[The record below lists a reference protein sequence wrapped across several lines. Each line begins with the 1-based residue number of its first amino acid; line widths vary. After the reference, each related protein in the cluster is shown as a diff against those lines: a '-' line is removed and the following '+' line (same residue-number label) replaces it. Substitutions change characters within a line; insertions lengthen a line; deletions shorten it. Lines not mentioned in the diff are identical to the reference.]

1 MSRIWVLLKM
11 NIRKFAIAFAA
22 CAAISAYAQDDEV
35 TSFEDFDEPVAES
48 SATNGDTNANASVS
62 SENAATNGAAS
73 ASASSEDV
81 TKLDLLSVET
91 ESEAEQAAIA
101 KQVETVSTIDA
112 AELQNT
118 SKSVSKAIN
127 SASGVKVRKS
137 GGMGSEGKI
146 NIRGME
152 GKNIKVLV
160 NGVPVETQGNLG
172 LDDIPIDQIADIE
185 VYKGYIPARF
195 ATDGAGGAINI
206 VTKKRPAN
214 SIDASYSFSSFNT
227 HKASVAASH
236 LIDSIAGAA
245 SLEIGISG
253 YFNHSDNDYEFT
265 SPYMKSSTGKDTS
278 VVRDHDHYTSYN
290 VQAFANLMNAW
301 FDQISLGASFGAFD
315 KQIQGIEYR
324 IKETTSEGYNFGA
337 SLGFDKKNFFAKNLN
352 FGDYFSFGFAENKII
367 DTSRV
372 HCRNWFSCDVAKKNV
387 GELTSMGL
395 PKLRTVEIYDFNNL
409 LNLDYQYV
417 KDQFVYLNT
426 LLRYHKENPED
437 DFGTEKMGFNTA
449 GLPGE
454 LLSVTTGISL
464 ENRFWNSR
472 IQNLA
477 GFKFHYLNAK
487 ISNMPTSLLIEP
499 AVESNDYTDFSYD
512 ENLMF
517 KIAKPLSVK
526 ASYQHAV
533 RLPSP
538 EELFGDGLRVS
549 AAINLKPEEADNF
562 NFGISVDL
570 QELPLVTRLRFDGDV
585 FYSYYKNRIHYMSSS
600 QMSIPYFNMNPIRS
614 WGYEGDVKLDVNEW
628 VLLGTNW
635 TFQDLRNIKYNA
647 RQGIPKDAIVPN
659 IPRFFMNYLVE
670 YHVGDLFS
678 SEDFLK
684 VWWSANYTDEYFYGW
699 KISSRQ
705 SRKIKASFTQDIG
718 VEYSLWDNKLGWSF
732 EVDNITDSES
742 FDKFGESK
750 PGRSFATKIRYS
762 FR

>member
-1 MSRIWVLLKM
+1 M
-11 NIRKFAIAFAA
+11 NIRKFATVFAAFAA
-22 CAAISAYAQDDEV
+22 FAVVSAYAQDDEV

-48 SATNGDTNANASVS
+48 NATDASNGGASEV
-62 SENAATNGAAS
+62 NAAGAFT
-73 ASASSEDV
+73 SSEDV

-137 GGMGSEGKI
+137 GGMGGEGKI

-172 LDDIPIDQIADIE
+172 LDDIPIDQIANIE

-206 VTKKRPAN
+206 VTKKRPTN
-214 SIDASYSFSSFNT
+214 SVDASYSFSSFNT

-245 SLEIGISG
+245 SLEIGVSG

-265 SPYMKSSTGKDTS
+265 SPYMKSSTGEDTS
-278 VVRDHDHYTSYN
+278 VVRDHDRYTSYN
-290 VQAFANLMNAW
+290 VQAFANLMNVW
-301 FDQISLGASFGAFD
+301 FDQVSLGAGFGAFD
-315 KQIQGIEYR
+315 KEIQGIEYR
-324 IKETTSEGYNFGA
+324 IKEATSEGYNFGV
-337 SLGFDKKNFFAKNLN
+337 SFGLNKKNFFAENLN
-352 FGDYFSFGFAENKII
+352 FGDNFSFGFAENKII

-372 HCRNWFSCDVAKKNV
+372 HCRNWFSCDTAQKNV
-387 GELTSMGL
+387 GELVSMGL
-395 PKLRTVEIYDFNNL
+395 PRLRTVQVYDFNNL
-409 LNLDYQYV
+409 LNFDYEFIKNQKIYW
-417 KDQFVYLNT
+417 NT
-426 LLRYHKENPED
+426 LVRYHKENPED
-437 DFGTEKMGFNTA
+437 DYGAKMARFNTA

-454 LLSVTTGISL
+454 VFSITTGLSL
-464 ENRFWNSR
+464 ENNFFDSR
-472 IQNLA
+472 LQNLL
-477 GFKFHYLNAK
+477 GFKFHYMKAE

-499 AVESNDYTDFSYD
+499 AVESNDYHDFSYD
-512 ENLMF
+512 ESLMF

-533 RLPSP
+533 RLPTP
-538 EELFGDGLRVS
+538 EELFGDGIRVS
-549 AAINLKPEEADNF
+549 AATSLKPEQADNF
-562 NFGISVDL
+562 NIGISLDL
-570 QELPLVTRLRFDGDV
+570 QELPLVTRLRIDGDV
-585 FYSYYKNRIHYMSSS
+585 FYSYYKNRIHYMSAA
-600 QMSIPYFNMNPIRS
+600 QMSTPYFNMNPIRA
-614 WGYEGDVKLDVNEW
+614 WGYESDVKLDVNEW

-635 TFQDLRNIKYNA
+635 TFQDLRNMKYTA
-647 RQGIPKDAIVPN
+647 KQGVPKKAIVPN
-659 IPRFFMNYLVE
+659 IPRFFMNYLAE
-670 YHVGDLFS
+670 FHIGDLFGK
-678 SEDFLK
+678 EDFLK
-684 VWWSANYTDEYFYGW
+684 VWWSANWTDEYFYGW

-705 SRKIKASFTQDIG
+705 NRKIEASFTQDVG
-718 VEYSLWDNKLGWSF
+718 VEYSIWDNKLGWSF

-762 FR
+762 FK

>member
-1 MSRIWVLLKM
+1 MK
-11 NIRKFAIAFAA
+11 NIVFAAFAA
-22 CAAISAYAQDDEV
+22 FAVVSAYAQDDEV

-48 SATNGDTNANASVS
+48 NATDASNGGASEV
-62 SENAATNGAAS
+62 NAAGV
-73 ASASSEDV
+73 SASSEDV

-206 VTKKRPAN
+206 VTKKRPTN
-214 SIDASYSFSSFNT
+214 SVDASYSFSSFNT

-245 SLEIGISG
+245 SLEIGVSG

-265 SPYMKSSTGKDTS
+265 SPYMKSSTGEDTS

-290 VQAFANLMNAW
+290 VLAFANLMNAW

-315 KQIQGIEYR
+315 KQIQGVESR
-324 IKETTSEGYNFGA
+324 IKEAASEGYNFGA
-337 SLGFDKKNFFAKNLN
+337 S
-352 FGDYFSFGFAENKII
+352 FGNKII

-372 HCRNWFSCDVAKKNV
+372 HCRNWFSCDTAQKNV
-387 GELTSMGL
+387 GELVSMGL
-395 PKLRTVEIYDFNNL
+395 PRLRTVQVYDFNNL
-409 LNLDYQYV
+409 LNFDYRFM
-417 KDQFVYLNT
+417 KDQKIYWNT
-426 LLRYHKENPED
+426 LIKYHKENPED
-437 DFGTEKMGFNTA
+437 DYGSEKAQFNTA

-454 LLSVTTGISL
+454 VFSVTTGLSL
-464 ENRFWNSR
+464 EDNFFDSR
-472 IQNLA
+472 LQNLL
-477 GFKFHYLNAK
+477 GFKFHYMKAE

-499 AVESNDYTDFSYD
+499 AVESNDYHDFSYD
-512 ENLMF
+512 ESLMF
-517 KIAKPLSVK
+517 KVAKLLSMK

-533 RLPSP
+533 RLPTP
-538 EELFGDGLRVS
+538 EELFGDGIRVS
-549 AAINLKPEEADNF
+549 AATKLKPEQADNF

-585 FYSYYKNRIHYMSSS
+585 FYSYYKDRIHYMSSA
-600 QMSIPYFNMNPIRS
+600 QMSTPYFNMNPIRA

-635 TFQDLRNIKYNA
+635 TFQDLRNMKYTA
-647 RQGIPKDAIVPN
+647 KQGVPKKAIVPN
-659 IPRFFMNYLVE
+659 IPRFFMNYLAE
-670 YHVGDLFS
+670 FHIGDLFGK
-678 SEDFLK
+678 EDFLK

-705 SRKIKASFTQDIG
+705 SRKIKASFTQDVG
-718 VEYSLWDNKLGWSF
+718 VEYSIWDNKLGWSF

-762 FR
+762 FK

>member
-1 MSRIWVLLKM
+1 MK
-11 NIRKFAIAFAA
+11 NIVFAAFAA
-22 CAAISAYAQDDEV
+22 FAVVSAYAQDDEV
-35 TSFEDFDEPVAES
+35 TSFEDFDEPIVES
-48 SATNGDTNANASVS
+48 SATNDGANGNANAPDARD
-62 SENAATNGAAS
+62 NATVNGVAS
-73 ASASSEDV
+73 TSASSEDV

-118 SKSVSKAIN
+118 SKSISKAIN

-227 HKASVAASH
+227 HKASVSASH
-236 LIDSIAGAA
+236 LIDSIVGAA
-245 SLEIGISG
+245 SLEIGVSG

-301 FDQISLGASFGAFD
+301 FDKVLLSASFGAFD
-315 KQIQGIEYR
+315 KEIQGIEYR
-324 IKETTSEGYNFGA
+324 IKETTSEGYNFGV
-337 SLGFDKKNFFAKNLN
+337 SLGLDKKNFIAKNLN

-395 PKLRTVEIYDFNNL
+395 PRLRTVEIYDFNNL
-409 LNLDYQYV
+409 LNFDYQYA
-417 KDQFVYLNT
+417 KNQFVYLNT

-437 DFGTEKMGFNTA
+437 DIGSEKAGFNTA

-454 LLSVTTGISL
+454 MFSVTTGVSL
-464 ENRFWNSR
+464 ENLFWNSR

-477 GFKFHYLNAK
+477 GFKFHFLNAK
-487 ISNMPTSLLIEP
+487 ISNMPTSVLVDP
-499 AVESNDYTDFSYD
+499 AVESNDYTDYSYD

-517 KIAKPLSVK
+517 KIAKSLSLK

-533 RLPSP
+533 RLPTP

-570 QELPLVTRLRFDGDV
+570 QELPFVTRLRFDGDV

-628 VLLGTNW
+628 ILLGTNW
-635 TFQDLRNIKYNA
+635 TFQDLRNVKYNA
-647 RQGIPKDAIVPN
+647 KQGIPKNAIVPN
-659 IPRFFMNYLVE
+659 IPRFFMNYLAE
-670 YHVGDLFS
+670 FHIGDLFS
-678 SEDFLK
+678 KEDFLK

-705 SRKIKASFTQDIG
+705 TRKIESSFTQDIG
-718 VEYSLWDNKLGWSF
+718 IEYSIWDNKLGWSF
-732 EVDNITDSES
+732 EVDNLADARSY
-742 FDKFGESK
+742 DKFGESK
-750 PGRSFATKIRYS
+750 PGRIFATKIRYS

>member
-1 MSRIWVLLKM
+1 MK
-11 NIRKFAIAFAA
+11 NIVFAAFAA
-22 CAAISAYAQDDEV
+22 FAVVSAYAQDDEV

-48 SATNGDTNANASVS
+48 NATDASNGGT
-62 SENAATNGAAS
+62 SEVNAAGGS
-73 ASASSEDV
+73 ANSEDV

-206 VTKKRPAN
+206 VTKKRPTN
-214 SIDASYSFSSFNT
+214 SVDASYSFSSFNT

-245 SLEIGISG
+245 SLEIGVSG

-265 SPYMKSSTGKDTS
+265 SPYMKSSTGADTS
-278 VVRDHDHYTSYN
+278 VARDHDHYTSYN
-290 VQAFANLMNAW
+290 VQAFANLMSAW
-301 FDQISLGASFGAFD
+301 FDQISIGASFGAFD
-315 KQIQGIEYR
+315 KEIQGIESR
-324 IKETTSEGYNFGA
+324 IKESKSEGYNFGI
-337 SLGFDKKNFFAKNLN
+337 SFGLDKKNFFAKNLN
-352 FGDYFSFGFAENKII
+352 FSDYFSFGFAENKIT

-372 HCRNWFSCDVAKKNV
+372 HCRNWFSCDTAQKNV
-387 GELTSMGL
+387 GELVSMGL
-395 PKLRTVEIYDFNNL
+395 PRLRTVQVYDFNNL
-409 LNLDYQYV
+409 LNFDYQFIKNQKIYW
-417 KDQFVYLNT
+417 NT
-426 LLRYHKENPED
+426 LIKYHKENPED
-437 DFGTEKMGFNTA
+437 DYGAEMAQFNTA

-454 LLSVTTGISL
+454 VFSITTGLSL
-464 ENRFWNSR
+464 ENNFFDSR
-472 IQNLA
+472 LQNLL
-477 GFKFHYLNAK
+477 GFKFHYMKAE

-499 AVESNDYTDFSYD
+499 AVESNDYNDFSYD
-512 ENLMF
+512 ESLMF
-517 KIAKPLSVK
+517 KVAKPLSVK

-533 RLPSP
+533 RLPTP
-538 EELFGDGLRVS
+538 EELFGDGIRVS
-549 AAINLKPEEADNF
+549 AATRLKPEQADNF

-585 FYSYYKNRIHYMSSS
+585 FYSYYKDKIHYMSSA
-600 QMSIPYFNMNPIRS
+600 QMSTPYFNMNPIRG
-614 WGYEGDVKLDVNEW
+614 WGYEGDVKLDANEW
-628 VLLGTNW
+628 IMLGTNW
-635 TFQDLRNIKYNA
+635 TFQDLRNMKYTA
-647 RQGIPKDAIVPN
+647 KQGVPKKAIVPN
-659 IPRFFMNYLVE
+659 IPRFFMNYLAE
-670 YHVGDLFS
+670 FHIGDLFS
-678 SEDFLK
+678 KEDFLK
-684 VWWSANYTDEYFYGW
+684 VWWSANYTDEFYYGW
-699 KISSRQ
+699 RISSRQ

-718 VEYSLWDNKLGWSF
+718 IEYSLWDNKFGWSF
-732 EVDNITDSES
+732 EVDNLMDGES

-762 FR
+762 FK

>member
-1 MSRIWVLLKM
+1 M

-35 TSFEDFDEPVAES
+35 TSFEDFDEPVVES
-48 SATNGDTNANASVS
+48 SATNGDANGNASDARD
-62 SENAATNGAAS
+62 NAAVSGAAS
-73 ASASSEDV
+73 TSASSEEV

-172 LDDIPIDQIADIE
+172 IDDIPIDQIANIE

-206 VTKKRPAN
+206 VTKKRNAN

-236 LIDSIAGAA
+236 LIDSVAGAA
-245 SLEIGISG
+245 SLEIGVSG

-301 FDQISLGASFGAFD
+301 FDKISLGASFGAFD
-315 KQIQGIEYR
+315 KEIQGIEYR
-324 IKETTSEGYNFGA
+324 IKETTSEGYNFGV
-337 SLGFDKKNFFAKNLN
+337 SLGLDKKNLFAKNLN

-437 DFGTEKMGFNTA
+437 DLGSEKMGFNTA

-454 LLSVTTGISL
+454 MFSVTTGISL

>member
-1 MSRIWVLLKM
+1 MRFVL
-11 NIRKFAIAFAA
+11 A
-22 CAAISAYAQDDEV
+22 CAAVLTVAVFAQDDEV
-35 TSFEDFDEPVAES
+35 TQFDDFADENES
-48 SATNGDTNANASVS
+48 PAISTDAANVSANGA
-62 SENAATNGAAS
+62 AATNSS
-73 ASASSEDV
+73 ANSEDV
-81 TKLDLLSVET
+81 TRLDLLSVET

-101 KQVETVSTIDA
+101 KKVESVSMIDA

-118 SKSVSKAIN
+118 SKSISKAIN
-127 SASGVKVRKS
+127 STSGVKVRKS

-227 HKASVAASH
+227 HKAAVSASH

-245 SLEIGISG
+245 SLEIGVSG

-265 SPYMKSSTGKDTS
+265 SPYMKSSTGEDTS

-301 FDQISLGASFGAFD
+301 FDKISLGASFGAFD
-315 KQIQGIEYR
+315 KEIQGIEYR
-324 IKETTSEGYNFGA
+324 IKETTSEGYNFGV
-337 SLGFDKKNFFAKNLN
+337 SLGLDKKNFIAKNLN

-395 PKLRTVEIYDFNNL
+395 PRLRTVEIYDFNNL
-409 LNLDYQYV
+409 LNLDYQYA

-437 DFGTEKMGFNTA
+437 NLGSEKAGFNTA

-454 LLSVTTGISL
+454 MLSVTTGVSF

-477 GFKFHYLNAK
+477 GFKFHFLNAK
-487 ISNMPTSLLIEP
+487 ISNMPTSNLVDP
-499 AVESNDYTDFSYD
+499 AVESNDFKDFSYD
-512 ENLMF
+512 ESLML

-562 NFGISVDL
+562 NVGISVDL

-585 FYSYYKNRIHYMSSS
+585 FYSSFKNRIHYMSLS
-600 QMSIPYFNMNPIRS
+600 QISIPYFNMNPIRS

-628 VLLGTNW
+628 ILLGTNW
-635 TFQDLRNIKYNA
+635 TFQDLRNVKYNA
-647 RQGIPKDAIVPN
+647 KQGIPKDAIVPN

-670 YHVGDLFS
+670 FHIGDLCS
-678 SEDFLK
+678 KDDFLK

-705 SRKIKASFTQDIG
+705 SRKIKSSFTQDVG

-732 EVDNITDSES
+732 EVDNLADSES
-742 FDKFGESK
+742 YDKFGESK

-762 FR
+762 FK

>member
-1 MSRIWVLLKM
+1 M

-48 SATNGDTNANASVS
+48 SATNDDTNANASVS

-236 LIDSIAGAA
+236 LIDSVAGAA
-245 SLEIGISG
+245 SLEIGVSG

-301 FDQISLGASFGAFD
+301 FDKVSLSASFGAFD
-315 KQIQGIEYR
+315 KEIQGIEYR
-324 IKETTSEGYNFGA
+324 IKETTSEGYNFGV
-337 SLGFDKKNFFAKNLN
+337 SLGLDKKNFIAKNLN

-437 DFGTEKMGFNTA
+437 DLGSEKMGFNTA

-454 LLSVTTGISL
+454 MFSVTTGISL

-678 SEDFLK
+678 KEDFLK

-705 SRKIKASFTQDIG
+705 SRKIESSFTQDIG
-718 VEYSLWDNKLGWSF
+718 VEYSIWDNKLGWSF
-732 EVDNITDSES
+732 EVDNLADSES

>member
-1 MSRIWVLLKM
+1 MK
-11 NIRKFAIAFAA
+11 NIVFAAFAA
-22 CAAISAYAQDDEV
+22 FAVVSAYAQDDEV

-48 SATNGDTNANASVS
+48 NATDASNGGAF
-62 SENAATNGAAS
+62 EINAAGAS
-73 ASASSEDV
+73 TSSEDV
-81 TKLDLLSVET
+81 TKLDLLSVES

-101 KQVETVSTIDA
+101 KQVETVSTIDV

-214 SIDASYSFSSFNT
+214 SVDASYSFSSFNT
-227 HKASVAASH
+227 HKASVTASH

-245 SLEIGISG
+245 SLEIGVSG

-265 SPYMKSSTGKDTS
+265 SPYMKSSTGEDTS

-315 KQIQGIEYR
+315 KQIQGVENR
-324 IKETTSEGYNFGA
+324 IKESTSEGYNFGA
-337 SLGFDKKNFFAKNLN
+337 SLGLDKKNFFAKNLN
-352 FGDYFSFGFAENKII
+352 FSDYFSFGYAENKIT

-372 HCRNWFSCDVAKKNV
+372 HCRNWFSCDTAQKNV
-387 GELTSMGL
+387 GELVSMGL
-395 PKLRTVEIYDFNNL
+395 PRLRTVQVYDFNNL
-409 LNLDYQYV
+409 LNFDYQFM
-417 KDQFVYLNT
+417 KDQKIYWNT
-426 LLRYHKENPED
+426 LIKYHKENPED
-437 DFGTEKMGFNTA
+437 DYGSEKAQFNTA

-454 LLSVTTGISL
+454 VFSITTGLSL
-464 ENRFWNSR
+464 ENNFFDSRF
-472 IQNLA
+472 QNLL
-477 GFKFHYLNAK
+477 GFKFHYMKAE

-499 AVESNDYTDFSYD
+499 AVESNDYHDFSYD
-512 ENLMF
+512 ESLMF
-517 KIAKPLSVK
+517 KVAKQLSVK
-526 ASYQHAV
+526 ASYQYAV
-533 RLPSP
+533 RLPTP
-538 EELFGDGLRVS
+538 EELFGDGIRVS
-549 AAINLKPEEADNF
+549 AATKLKPEQADNF

-585 FYSYYKNRIHYMSSS
+585 FYSYYKDRIHYMSSA
-600 QMSIPYFNMNPIRS
+600 QMSTPYFNMNPIRA

-635 TFQDLRNIKYNA
+635 TFQDLRNMKYTA
-647 RQGIPKDAIVPN
+647 KQGVPKKAIVPN
-659 IPRFFMNYLVE
+659 IPRFFMNYLAE
-670 YHVGDLFS
+670 FHMGDLFGK
-678 SEDFLK
+678 EDFLK
-684 VWWSANYTDEYFYGW
+684 VWWSANWTDEYFYGW

-705 SRKIKASFTQDIG
+705 NRKIEASFTQDVG
-718 VEYSLWDNKLGWSF
+718 VEYSIWDNKLGWSF

-762 FR
+762 FK

>member
-1 MSRIWVLLKM
+1 M

-48 SATNGDTNANASVS
+48 SATNDDTNANASVS

-245 SLEIGISG
+245 SLEIGVSG

-301 FDQISLGASFGAFD
+301 FDKISLGASFGAFD
-315 KQIQGIEYR
+315 KEIQGIEYR
-324 IKETTSEGYNFGA
+324 IKETTSEGYNFGV
-337 SLGFDKKNFFAKNLN
+337 SLGLDKKNLFAKNLN

-395 PKLRTVEIYDFNNL
+395 PKLRTVEVYDFNNL

-417 KDQFVYLNT
+417 KDQFIYLNT
-426 LLRYHKENPED
+426 LFRYHKENPED
-437 DFGTEKMGFNTA
+437 DLGSEKMGFNTA

-454 LLSVTTGISL
+454 MFSVTTGISL

-670 YHVGDLFS
+670 FHIGDLFS
-678 SEDFLK
+678 KEDFLK

-705 SRKIKASFTQDIG
+705 SRKIESSFTQDIG
-718 VEYSLWDNKLGWSF
+718 VEYSIWDNKLGWSF
-732 EVDNITDSES
+732 EVDNLADSES

>member
-1 MSRIWVLLKM
+1 M

-22 CAAISAYAQDDEV
+22 FAAISAYAQDDEV
-35 TSFEDFDEPVAES
+35 TSFEDFDEPVVES
-48 SATNGDTNANASVS
+48 SATNGDANGNASDARD
-62 SENAATNGAAS
+62 NAAVSGAAS
-73 ASASSEDV
+73 TSASSEDV

-91 ESEAEQAAIA
+91 ESESEQAAIA
-101 KQVETVSTIDA
+101 KKVETVSTIDA

-127 SASGVKVRKS
+127 STSGVKVRKS

-227 HKASVAASH
+227 HKASVAAGH

-245 SLEIGISG
+245 SLEIGVSG

-290 VQAFANLMNAW
+290 VQAFANLTNVW
-301 FDQISLGASFGAFD
+301 FDKISLGASFGAFD
-315 KQIQGIEYR
+315 KEIQGIEYR

-437 DFGTEKMGFNTA
+437 DLGSEKMGFNTA

-454 LLSVTTGISL
+454 MFSVTTGISL
-464 ENRFWNSR
+464 ENHFWNSR

-517 KIAKPLSVK
+517 KIAKSLSVK

-628 VLLGTNW
+628 ILLGTNW
-635 TFQDLRNIKYNA
+635 TFQDLRNVKYNA

-659 IPRFFMNYLVE
+659 IPRFFMNYLAE
-670 YHVGDLFS
+670 FHIGDLFS
-678 SEDFLK
+678 KEDFLK

-718 VEYSLWDNKLGWSF
+718 VEYSLWDNKFGWSF
-732 EVDNITDSES
+732 EVDNIADSES

>member
-1 MSRIWVLLKM
+1 M

-35 TSFEDFDEPVAES
+35 TSFEDFDEPVVES
-48 SATNGDTNANASVS
+48 SATNGDANGNASNARD
-62 SENAATNGAAS
+62 NAAVSGAAS
-73 ASASSEDV
+73 TSASSEDV

-91 ESEAEQAAIA
+91 ESEAEQATIA
-101 KQVETVSTIDA
+101 KKVETVSTIDA

-227 HKASVAASH
+227 HKASVSASH
-236 LIDSIAGAA
+236 LIDSIVGAA
-245 SLEIGISG
+245 NLEIGVSS

-290 VQAFANLMNAW
+290 VQAFANLTNAW
-301 FDQISLGASFGAFD
+301 FDKISLGASFGAFD
-315 KQIQGIEYR
+315 KEIQGIEYR

-437 DFGTEKMGFNTA
+437 DLGSEKMGFNTA

-454 LLSVTTGISL
+454 MFSVTTGISL

-600 QMSIPYFNMNPIRS
+600 QMSIPYFNMNPICS

-628 VLLGTNW
+628 ILVGTNW

-659 IPRFFMNYLVE
+659 IPRFFMNYLAE
-670 YHVGDLFS
+670 FHIGDLFS
-678 SEDFLK
+678 KEDFLK

-718 VEYSLWDNKLGWSF
+718 IEYSIWDNKLGWSF
-732 EVDNITDSES
+732 EVDNLADARSY
-742 FDKFGESK
+742 DKFGESK
-750 PGRSFATKIRYS
+750 PGRSFATKIRYG

>member
-1 MSRIWVLLKM
+1 M
-11 NIRKFAIAFAA
+11 NLRKIKKIAIAFAA
-22 CAAISAYAQDDEV
+22 FAAISAYAQDDEV

-48 SATNGDTNANASVS
+48 NATSNDVSEVNTAGSSAG
-62 SENAATNGAAS
+62 SE
-73 ASASSEDV
+73 EV

-101 KQVETVSTIDA
+101 KKMETVSTIDA

-206 VTKKRPAN
+206 VTKKRPVN

-245 SLEIGISG
+245 SLEIGVSG
-253 YFNHSDNDYEFT
+253 YFNHSDNNYEFT

-290 VQAFANLMNAW
+290 VQFFANLMNAW
-301 FDQISLGASFGAFD
+301 FDQISFAASFGAFD
-315 KQIQGIEYR
+315 KQIQGVENR
-324 IKETTSEGYNFGA
+324 IKESTSDGYNFGV
-337 SLGFDKKNFFAKNLN
+337 SLGLDKKDFFAKNLN

-372 HCRNWFSCDVAKKNV
+372 HCRNWFSCDTASKNV
-387 GELTSMGL
+387 GELVAMGL
-395 PKLRTVEIYDFNNL
+395 PRLRTVQVYDFNNL
-409 LNLDYQYV
+409 LNFDYQFAKNHKIYW
-417 KDQFVYLNT
+417 NT
-426 LLRYHKENPED
+426 LIKYHKENPED
-437 DFGTEKMGFNTA
+437 DYGSEKAQFNTA

-454 LLSVTTGISL
+454 VFSITTGLSL
-464 ENRFWNSR
+464 ENNFFDSR
-472 IQNLA
+472 LQNLA
-477 GFKFHYLNAK
+477 GVKFHYMKAK

-499 AVESNDYTDFSYD
+499 AVESNDYNDFSYD
-512 ENLMF
+512 ESLMF
-517 KIAKPLSVK
+517 KVAKPLSLK

-533 RLPSP
+533 RLPTP
-538 EELFGDGLRVS
+538 EELFGDGIRVS
-549 AAINLKPEEADNF
+549 AATSLKPEQADNF

-570 QELPLVTRLRFDGDV
+570 QELPLVTRLRIDGDI
-585 FYSYYKNRIHYMSSS
+585 FYSYYKNRIHYMNSA
-600 QMSIPYFNMNPIRS
+600 QMSTPYFNMNPIRS

-628 VLLGTNW
+628 ILLGTNW
-635 TFQDLRNIKYNA
+635 TFQDLRNMKYTA
-647 RQGIPKDAIVPN
+647 KQGVPKDAIVPN
-659 IPRFFMNYLVE
+659 IPRFFMNYLAE
-670 YHVGDLFS
+670 FHIGDLFS
-678 SEDFLK
+678 KEDFLK
-684 VWWSANYTDEYFYGW
+684 IWWSANYTDEYFYGW

-705 SRKIKASFTQDIG
+705 TRKIESSFTQDIG
-718 VEYSLWDNKLGWSF
+718 IEYSIWDNKFGWSF
-732 EVDNITDSES
+732 EIDNLADSWAY
-742 FDKFGESK
+742 DKFGESK

>member
-1 MSRIWVLLKM
+1 MRFVL
-11 NIRKFAIAFAA
+11 A
-22 CAAISAYAQDDEV
+22 CAAVLTVAVFAQDDEV
-35 TSFEDFDEPVAES
+35 TQFDDFADENES
-48 SATNGDTNANASVS
+48 PAISTDAANVSANGA
-62 SENAATNGAAS
+62 AATNSS
-73 ASASSEDV
+73 ANSEDV
-81 TKLDLLSVET
+81 TRLDLLSVET

-118 SKSVSKAIN
+118 SKSISKAIN

-214 SIDASYSFSSFNT
+214 SVDASYSFSSFNT
-227 HKASVAASH
+227 HKASVRASH
-236 LIDSIAGAA
+236 LIDSIAGAT
-245 SLEIGISG
+245 SLEIGVSG

-301 FDQISLGASFGAFD
+301 FDKISLGASFGAFD
-315 KQIQGIEYR
+315 KEIQGIEYR

-437 DFGTEKMGFNTA
+437 DLGSEKMGFNTA

-454 LLSVTTGISL
+454 MFSVTTGISL

-570 QELPLVTRLRFDGDV
+570 QELPLVTRLRVDGDV

-600 QMSIPYFNMNPIRS
+600 QMSTPYFNMNPIRG
-614 WGYEGDVKLDVNEW
+614 WGYEGDVKLDANEW
-628 VLLGTNW
+628 VLLGVNW
-635 TFQDLRNIKYNA
+635 TFQDLRNVKYNA
-647 RQGIPKDAIVPN
+647 KQGIPKDAIVPN
-659 IPRFFMNYLVE
+659 IPRFFMNYLAE
-670 YHVGDLFS
+670 FHVGDLFS
-678 SEDFLK
+678 KEDFLK

-705 SRKIKASFTQDIG
+705 SRKIKSSFTQDIG

-732 EVDNITDSES
+732 EVDNLADARSY
-742 FDKFGESK
+742 DKFGESK

>member
-1 MSRIWVLLKM
+1 M
-11 NIRKFAIAFAA
+11 NIRKFATVFAAFAA
-22 CAAISAYAQDDEV
+22 FAVVSAYAQDDEV

-48 SATNGDTNANASVS
+48 NATDASNGGASEV
-62 SENAATNGAAS
+62 NAAGAS
-73 ASASSEDV
+73 TSSEDV

-146 NIRGME
+146 NIRGVE

-206 VTKKRPAN
+206 VTKKRPTN
-214 SIDASYSFSSFNT
+214 SVDASYSFSSFNT

-245 SLEIGISG
+245 SLEIGVSG

-265 SPYMKSSTGKDTS
+265 SPYMKSSTGEDTS

-315 KQIQGIEYR
+315 KQIQGIENR
-324 IKETTSEGYNFGA
+324 IKESTSEGYNFGA
-337 SLGFDKKNFFAKNLN
+337 SLGLDKKNFFTKNLN
-352 FGDYFSFGFAENKII
+352 FSDYFSFGYAENKIT

-372 HCRNWFSCDVAKKNV
+372 HCRNWFSCDTAQKNV
-387 GELTSMGL
+387 GELVSMGL
-395 PKLRTVEIYDFNNL
+395 PRLRTVQVYDFNNL
-409 LNLDYQYV
+409 LNFDYEFIKNQKIYW
-417 KDQFVYLNT
+417 NT
-426 LLRYHKENPED
+426 LVRYHKENPED
-437 DFGTEKMGFNTA
+437 DYGAKMARFNTA

-454 LLSVTTGISL
+454 VFSITTGLSL
-464 ENRFWNSR
+464 ENNFFDSR
-472 IQNLA
+472 LQNLL
-477 GFKFHYLNAK
+477 GFKFHYMKAE

-499 AVESNDYTDFSYD
+499 AVESNDYNDFSYD
-512 ENLMF
+512 ESLMF
-517 KIAKPLSVK
+517 KVAKPLSVK

-533 RLPSP
+533 RLPTP
-538 EELFGDGLRVS
+538 EELFGDGIRVS
-549 AAINLKPEEADNF
+549 AATSLKPEQADNF

-585 FYSYYKNRIHYMSSS
+585 FYSYYKDKIHYMSSA
-600 QMSIPYFNMNPIRS
+600 QMSTPYFNMNPIRA

-628 VLLGTNW
+628 VLLGMNW
-635 TFQDLRNIKYNA
+635 TFQDLRNMKYTA
-647 RQGIPKDAIVPN
+647 KQGVAKKAIVPN
-659 IPRFFMNYLVE
+659 IPRFFMNYLAE
-670 YHVGDLFS
+670 FHIGDLFGK
-678 SEDFLK
+678 EDFLK
-684 VWWSANYTDEYFYGW
+684 VWWSANWTDEYFYGW

-705 SRKIKASFTQDIG
+705 NRKIEVSFTQDVG
-718 VEYSLWDNKLGWSF
+718 VEYSIWDNKLGWSF

-762 FR
+762 FK

>member
-1 MSRIWVLLKM
+1 M
-11 NIRKFAIAFAA
+11 NIRKFATVFAAVAAFAVVY
-22 CAAISAYAQDDEV
+22 AYAQDDEV

-48 SATNGDTNANASVS
+48 NATDASNGGASEV
-62 SENAATNGAAS
+62 NAAGAS
-73 ASASSEDV
+73 TSSEDV

-214 SIDASYSFSSFNT
+214 SVDASYSFSSFNT

-245 SLEIGISG
+245 SLEIGVSG

-265 SPYMKSSTGKDTS
+265 SPYMKSSTGEDTS

-315 KQIQGIEYR
+315 KQIQGIENR
-324 IKETTSEGYNFGA
+324 IKESTSEGYNFGA
-337 SLGFDKKNFFAKNLN
+337 SLGLDKKNFFAKNLN
-352 FGDYFSFGFAENKII
+352 FSDYFSFGFAENKIT

-372 HCRNWFSCDVAKKNV
+372 HCRNWFSCDTAQKNV
-387 GELTSMGL
+387 GELVSMGL
-395 PKLRTVEIYDFNNL
+395 PRLRTVQVYDFNNL
-409 LNLDYQYV
+409 LNFDYRFM
-417 KDQFVYLNT
+417 KDQKIYWNT
-426 LLRYHKENPED
+426 LIKYHKENPED
-437 DFGTEKMGFNTA
+437 DYGSEKAQFNIA

-454 LLSVTTGISL
+454 VFSITTGLSL
-464 ENRFWNSR
+464 ENNFFDSR
-472 IQNLA
+472 LQNLL
-477 GFKFHYLNAK
+477 GFKFHYMKAE

-499 AVESNDYTDFSYD
+499 AVESNDYHDFSYD
-512 ENLMF
+512 ESLMF
-517 KIAKPLSVK
+517 KVAKQLSVK

-549 AAINLKPEEADNF
+549 AATNLKPEEADDF

-705 SRKIKASFTQDIG
+705 SRKIKSSFTQDIG

-762 FR
+762 FK

>member
-1 MSRIWVLLKM
+1 M
-11 NIRKFAIAFAA
+11 NIYKRMRFVLA
-22 CAAISAYAQDDEV
+22 CAVVLTVAVFAQDDVV
-35 TSFEDFDEPVAES
+35 TQFDDFADENES
-48 SATNGDTNANASVS
+48 PTISTDAANVSANGA
-62 SENAATNGAAS
+62 AATNSS
-73 ASASSEDV
+73 ANSEDV

-118 SKSVSKAIN
+118 SKTVSKAIN

-206 VTKKRPAN
+206 VTKKRPTN
-214 SIDASYSFSSFNT
+214 SVDASYSLSSFNT

-236 LIDSIAGAA
+236 LIDSIAGDA
-245 SLEIGISG
+245 SLEIGVSG

-265 SPYMKSSTGKDTS
+265 SPYMKSSTGADTS

-290 VQAFANLMNAW
+290 VQAFANLINAW
-301 FDQISLGASFGAFD
+301 FDQVSLGVSFGAFD
-315 KQIQGIEYR
+315 KQIQGVDNR
-324 IKETTSEGYNFGA
+324 IVESRAEGYNFGV
-337 SLGFDKKNFFAKNLN
+337 SLGLDKKNFFAKNLN
-352 FGDYFSFGFAENKII
+352 FSDYFSFGFVENKII

-372 HCRNWFSCDVAKKNV
+372 HCRNWFSCDTAQKNV
-387 GELTSMGL
+387 GELVSMGL
-395 PKLRTVEIYDFNNL
+395 PRLRTVQVYDFNNL
-409 LNLDYQYV
+409 LNFDYQFI
-417 KDQFVYLNT
+417 KDQKIYWNT
-426 LLRYHKENPED
+426 LIKYHKENPED
-437 DFGTEKMGFNTA
+437 DYGAKMAQFNTA

-454 LLSVTTGISL
+454 VFSITTGLSL
-464 ENRFWNSR
+464 ENNFFDSR
-472 IQNLA
+472 LQNLL
-477 GFKFHYLNAK
+477 GFKFHYMKAE

-499 AVESNDYTDFSYD
+499 AVESNDYNDFSYD
-512 ENLMF
+512 ESLMF
-517 KIAKPLSVK
+517 KVAKMLSVK

-533 RLPSP
+533 RLPTP
-538 EELFGDGLRVS
+538 EELFGDGIRVS
-549 AAINLKPEEADNF
+549 AATSLKPEQADNF

-585 FYSYYKNRIHYMSSS
+585 FYSYYKDKIHYMSSA
-600 QMSIPYFNMNPIRS
+600 QMSTPYFNMNPIRA

-628 VLLGTNW
+628 ILLGTNW
-635 TFQDLRNIKYNA
+635 TFQDLRNMKYRA
-647 RQGIPKDAIVPN
+647 KQGVPKDAIVPN
-659 IPRFFMNYLVE
+659 IPRFFMNYLAE
-670 YHVGDLFS
+670 FHIGDLFS
-678 SEDFLK
+678 KEDFLK

-705 SRKIKASFTQDIG
+705 NRKINASFTQDIG

>member
-1 MSRIWVLLKM
+1 M

-35 TSFEDFDEPVAES
+35 TSFEDFDEPVVES
-48 SATNGDTNANASVS
+48 SATNGDANGNASDARD
-62 SENAATNGAAS
+62 NAAVSGAVS
-73 ASASSEDV
+73 TSASSEEV

-101 KQVETVSTIDA
+101 KQVETISTIDA

-185 VYKGYIPARF
+185 IYKGYIPARF

-227 HKASVAASH
+227 HKASVSASH
-236 LIDSIAGAA
+236 LIDSIVGVAN
-245 SLEIGISG
+245 LEIGVSG
-253 YFNHSDNDYEFT
+253 YFNHSDNNYEFT

-290 VQAFANLMNAW
+290 VQAFANLTNAW
-301 FDQISLGASFGAFD
+301 FDKISLGASFGAFD
-315 KQIQGIEYR
+315 KEIQGIEYR

-437 DFGTEKMGFNTA
+437 DLGSEKMGFNTA

-454 LLSVTTGISL
+454 MFSVTTGISL
-464 ENRFWNSR
+464 ENLFWNSR
-472 IQNLA
+472 IQNLV

-628 VLLGTNW
+628 ILLGTNW
-635 TFQDLRNIKYNA
+635 TFQDLRNVKYNA
-647 RQGIPKDAIVPN
+647 KQGIPKDAIVPN
-659 IPRFFMNYLVE
+659 IPRFFMNYLAE
-670 YHVGDLFS
+670 FHIGDLFS
-678 SEDFLK
+678 KEDFLK

-705 SRKIKASFTQDIG
+705 SRKIKSSFTQDIG
-718 VEYSLWDNKLGWSF
+718 IEYSIWDNKLGWSF
-732 EVDNITDSES
+732 EVDNLADVRSY
-742 FDKFGESK
+742 DKFGESK
-750 PGRSFATKIRYS
+750 PGRSFSTKIRYS

>member
-1 MSRIWVLLKM
+1 M
-11 NIRKFAIAFAA
+11 NIYKRMRFVLA
-22 CAAISAYAQDDEV
+22 CAVVLTVAVFAQDDVV
-35 TSFEDFDEPVAES
+35 TQFDDFADENES
-48 SATNGDTNANASVS
+48 PTISTDAANVSANGA
-62 SENAATNGAAS
+62 AATNSS
-73 ASASSEDV
+73 ANSEDV

-118 SKSVSKAIN
+118 SKTVSKAIN

-206 VTKKRPAN
+206 VTKKRPTN
-214 SIDASYSFSSFNT
+214 SVDASYSLSSFNT

-236 LIDSIAGAA
+236 LIDSIAGDA
-245 SLEIGISG
+245 SLEIGVSG

-265 SPYMKSSTGKDTS
+265 SPYMKSSTGADTS

-290 VQAFANLMNAW
+290 VQAFANLINAW
-301 FDQISLGASFGAFD
+301 FDQVSLGVSFGAFD
-315 KQIQGIEYR
+315 KQIQGVDNR
-324 IKETTSEGYNFGA
+324 IVESRAEGYNFGV
-337 SLGFDKKNFFAKNLN
+337 SLGLDKKNFFAKNLN
-352 FGDYFSFGFAENKII
+352 FSDYFSFGFVENKII

-372 HCRNWFSCDVAKKNV
+372 HCRNWFSCDTAQKNV
-387 GELTSMGL
+387 GELVSMGL
-395 PKLRTVEIYDFNNL
+395 PRLRTVQVYDFNNL
-409 LNLDYQYV
+409 LNFDYQFI
-417 KDQFVYLNT
+417 KDQKIYWNT
-426 LLRYHKENPED
+426 LIKYHKENPED
-437 DFGTEKMGFNTA
+437 DYGSEKAQFNTA

-454 LLSVTTGISL
+454 VFSITTGLSL
-464 ENRFWNSR
+464 ENNFFGSRF
-472 IQNLA
+472 QNLL
-477 GFKFHYLNAK
+477 GFKFHYMKAE

-499 AVESNDYTDFSYD
+499 AVESNDYNDFSYD
-512 ENLMF
+512 ESLMF
-517 KIAKPLSVK
+517 KVAKMLSVK

-533 RLPSP
+533 RLPTP
-538 EELFGDGLRVS
+538 EELFGDGIRVS
-549 AAINLKPEEADNF
+549 AATSLKPEQADNF

-585 FYSYYKNRIHYMSSS
+585 FYSYYKDKIHYMSSA
-600 QMSIPYFNMNPIRS
+600 QMSTPYFNMNPIRA

-628 VLLGTNW
+628 ILLGTNW
-635 TFQDLRNIKYNA
+635 TFQDLRNMKYRA
-647 RQGIPKDAIVPN
+647 KQGVPKDAIVPN
-659 IPRFFMNYLVE
+659 IPRFFMNYLAE
-670 YHVGDLFS
+670 FHIGDLFS
-678 SEDFLK
+678 KEDFLK

-705 SRKIKASFTQDIG
+705 NRKINASFTQDIG

>member
-1 MSRIWVLLKM
+1 MK
-11 NIRKFAIAFAA
+11 NIVFAAFAA
-22 CAAISAYAQDDEV
+22 FAVVSAYAQDDEV
-35 TSFEDFDEPVAES
+35 TSFEDFDEPVVES
-48 SATNGDTNANASVS
+48 SATNGDANGNASDARD
-62 SENAATNGAAS
+62 NAAVSGAAS
-73 ASASSEDV
+73 TSASSEDV

-91 ESEAEQAAIA
+91 ESEAEQATIA
-101 KQVETVSTIDA
+101 KKVETVSTIDA

-227 HKASVAASH
+227 HKASVSASH
-236 LIDSIAGAA
+236 LIDSIVGAA
-245 SLEIGISG
+245 NLEIGVSG
-253 YFNHSDNDYEFT
+253 YFNHSDNNYEFT

-290 VQAFANLMNAW
+290 VQAFANLTNAW
-301 FDQISLGASFGAFD
+301 FDKISLGASFGAFD
-315 KQIQGIEYR
+315 KEIQGIEYR

-352 FGDYFSFGFAENKII
+352 FGDYFSFGFAKNKII

-437 DFGTEKMGFNTA
+437 DLGSEKMGFNTA

-454 LLSVTTGISL
+454 MFSVTTGISL

-628 VLLGTNW
+628 ILLGTNW

-659 IPRFFMNYLVE
+659 IPRFFMNYLAE
-670 YHVGDLFS
+670 FHIGDLFS
-678 SEDFLK
+678 KEDFLK

-705 SRKIKASFTQDIG
+705 SRKIKSSFTQDIG
-718 VEYSLWDNKLGWSF
+718 IEYSIWDNKLGWSF
-732 EVDNITDSES
+732 EVDNLADARSY
-742 FDKFGESK
+742 DKFGESK

>member
-1 MSRIWVLLKM
+1 M
-11 NIRKFAIAFAA
+11 NIYKRMRFVLA
-22 CAAISAYAQDDEV
+22 CAAVLTVAVFAQDDEV
-35 TSFEDFDEPVAES
+35 TQFDDFADDNES
-48 SATNGDTNANASVS
+48 PAISTDAANVSANGA
-62 SENAATNGAAS
+62 AATNSS
-73 ASASSEDV
+73 ANSEDV

-118 SKSVSKAIN
+118 SKTVSKAIN

-206 VTKKRPAN
+206 VTKKRPTN
-214 SIDASYSFSSFNT
+214 SVDASYSLSSFNT

-236 LIDSIAGAA
+236 LIDSIAGDA
-245 SLEIGISG
+245 SLETGVSG

-265 SPYMKSSTGKDTS
+265 SPYMKSSTGADTS

-290 VQAFANLMNAW
+290 VQAFANLINAW
-301 FDQISLGASFGAFD
+301 FDQVSLGVSFGAFD
-315 KQIQGIEYR
+315 KQIQGVDNR
-324 IKETTSEGYNFGA
+324 IVESRAEGYNFGV
-337 SLGFDKKNFFAKNLN
+337 SLGLDKKNFFAKNLN
-352 FGDYFSFGFAENKII
+352 FSDYFSFGFAENKII

-372 HCRNWFSCDVAKKNV
+372 HCRNWFSCDTAQKNV
-387 GELTSMGL
+387 GELVSMGL
-395 PKLRTVEIYDFNNL
+395 PRLRTVQVHDFNNL
-409 LNLDYQYV
+409 LNFDYQFI
-417 KDQFVYLNT
+417 KDQKIYWNT
-426 LLRYHKENPED
+426 LIKYHKENPED
-437 DFGTEKMGFNTA
+437 DYGAKMAQFNTA

-454 LLSVTTGISL
+454 VFSITTGLSL
-464 ENRFWNSR
+464 ENNFFDSR
-472 IQNLA
+472 LQNLL
-477 GFKFHYLNAK
+477 GFKFHYMKAE

-499 AVESNDYTDFSYD
+499 AVESNDYNDFSYD
-512 ENLMF
+512 ESLMF
-517 KIAKPLSVK
+517 KVANMLSVK
-526 ASYQHAV
+526 VSYQHAV
-533 RLPSP
+533 RLPTP
-538 EELFGDGLRVS
+538 EELFGDGIRVS
-549 AAINLKPEEADNF
+549 AATSLKPEQADNF

-585 FYSYYKNRIHYMSSS
+585 FYSYYKDKIHYMSSA
-600 QMSIPYFNMNPIRS
+600 QMSTPYFNMNPIRA

-628 VLLGTNW
+628 ILLGTNW
-635 TFQDLRNIKYNA
+635 TFQDLRNMKYTA
-647 RQGIPKDAIVPN
+647 KQGVPKDAIVPN
-659 IPRFFMNYLVE
+659 IPRFFMNYLAE
-670 YHVGDLFS
+670 FHIGDLFS
-678 SEDFLK
+678 KEDFLK

-705 SRKIKASFTQDIG
+705 NRKINASFTQDIG

>member
-1 MSRIWVLLKM
+1 MK
-11 NIRKFAIAFAA
+11 NIVFAAFAA
-22 CAAISAYAQDDEV
+22 FAVVSAYAQDDEV
-35 TSFEDFDEPVAES
+35 TSFEDFDEPIVES
-48 SATNGDTNANASVS
+48 SATNDGANGNANAPDARD
-62 SENAATNGAAS
+62 NATVNGVAS
-73 ASASSEDV
+73 TFASSEDV

-118 SKSVSKAIN
+118 SKSISKAIN

-227 HKASVAASH
+227 HKASVSASH
-236 LIDSIAGAA
+236 LIDSIVGAT
-245 SLEIGISG
+245 SLEIGVSG

-301 FDQISLGASFGAFD
+301 FDKVSLSASFGAFD
-315 KQIQGIEYR
+315 KEIQGIEYR
-324 IKETTSEGYNFGA
+324 IKETTSEGYNFGV
-337 SLGFDKKNFFAKNLN
+337 SLGLDKKNFIAKNLN

-395 PKLRTVEIYDFNNL
+395 PRLRTVEIYDFNNL
-409 LNLDYQYV
+409 LNFDYQYA
-417 KDQFVYLNT
+417 KNQFVYLNT
-426 LLRYHKENPED
+426 LLRYHRENPED
-437 DFGTEKMGFNTA
+437 DIGSEKAGFNTA

-454 LLSVTTGISL
+454 MFSVTTGVSL
-464 ENRFWNSR
+464 ENLFWNSR

-477 GFKFHYLNAK
+477 GFKFHFLNAK
-487 ISNMPTSLLIEP
+487 ISNMPTSVLVDP
-499 AVESNDYTDFSYD
+499 AVESNDYTDYSYD

-517 KIAKPLSVK
+517 KIAKSLSLK

-533 RLPSP
+533 RLPTP

-570 QELPLVTRLRFDGDV
+570 QELPFVTRLRFDGDV

-635 TFQDLRNIKYNA
+635 TFQDLRNVKYNA
-647 RQGIPKDAIVPN
+647 KQGVPKNAIVPN
-659 IPRFFMNYLVE
+659 IPRFFMNYLAE
-670 YHVGDLFS
+670 FHIGDLFS
-678 SEDFLK
+678 KEDFLK

-705 SRKIKASFTQDIG
+705 TRKIESSFTQDIG
-718 VEYSLWDNKLGWSF
+718 IEYSIWDNKLGWSF
-732 EVDNITDSES
+732 EVDNLADARSY
-742 FDKFGESK
+742 DKFGESK
-750 PGRSFATKIRYS
+750 PGRIFATKIRYS